1 MTAPPAGKAAPS
13 LRIRMLRHVMVPLV
27 LTWLAGTVATLSVA
41 SHFTEQAFDRALLDD
56 AYSIASHV
64 QAQPDGTVD
73 LQLTPSELMAALF
86 DQAEAVHFA
95 VLQPDGKLLAGKALP
110 ATPLPEASQGFR
122 YSDIVYQGLPVRAVT
137 LRHEVQGQLHHV
149 VMAHTT
155 YVRAALV
162 QRMLVFEDALYAFHH
177 MLGLQHLAG
186 IQVVITLAQQQHAHG
201 QQHGDGNQNN
211 QPQAATDGQAAKGRH
226 GNDSK

>member
-73 LQLTPSELMAALF
+73 LQLTPSELMAAQ
-86 DQAEAVHFA
+86 DGGHHFVKFFPA
-95 VLQPDGKLLAGKALP
+95 SVLGP
-110 ATPLPEASQGFR
+110 AWGTA
-122 YSDIVYQGLPVRAVT
+122 
-137 LRHEVQGQLHHV
+137 
-149 VMAHTT
+149 
-155 YVRAALV
+155 
-162 QRMLVFEDALYAFHH
+162 RMKSSTSSSSWP
-177 MLGLQHLAG
+177 M
-186 IQVVITLAQQQHAHG
+186 
-201 QQHGDGNQNN
+201 
-211 QPQAATDGQAAKGRH
+211 
-226 GNDSK
+226 